1 MEHLPNLLEM
11 LRVVKS
17 DDLVSALFGWAACQ
31 LPKWLKRLKTI
42 SWTLNVTRHEGN
54 LTVDFHAGNRLAPLP
69 VSSAKSLPAPEPKPT
84 SRKRNRALP
93 SDTDTDNS

>member
-1 MEHLPNLLEM
+1 M

-17 DDLVSALFGWAACQ
+17 DNRLPLLLTWAACQ
-31 LPKWLKRLKTI
+31 LPKWLKRLKAI

-54 LTVDFHAGNRLAPLP
+54 MTVDFHAGNRPAPLP
-69 VSSAKSLPAPEPKPT
+69 ASSAKSLPAPEPKPA

-93 SDTDTDNS
+93 SDADADNS